1 MKCQCL
7 IVAWFRL
14 RDCRDGSENGG
25 AAPEDVSTGSG
36 RTLGRVENRIKDLI
50 SPPPPPSLH
59 PSPANTQ
66 TLSLECVCPPP
77 PPPPPSCRDTCHSGG
92 GDGGGGG
99 GGGFWGAGFA
109 NLCACNV
116 LKVHG
121 RG

>member
-1 MKCQCL
+1 MG
-7 IVAWFRL
+7 WFRL
-14 RDCRDGSENGG
+14 RDCRDGSETGG
-25 AAPEDVSTGSG
+25 AAPEDASTGSG

-50 SPPPPPSLH
+50 PPS
-59 PSPANTQ
+59 PPANTQ

-77 PPPPPSCRDTCHSGG
+77 LPPPSCRDNCHSGG
-92 GDGGGGG
+92 GGGGG